1 MTELLGTST
10 VNKGV
15 IGEIMILTIQTPS
28 TTATGDTIDLKSDT
42 AAGVVM
48 SRIHNVYCEDDAGAT
63 KLTSWDPA
71 TGIITFG
78 TLVTGIHNVTVIG
91 R

>member
-15 IGEIMILTIQTPS
+15 CGEIMILTIQTPA
-28 TTATGDTIDLKSDT
+28 TAATGDTIDLKSDS
-42 AAGVVM
+42 ADAVM
-48 SRIHNVYCEDDAGAT
+48 SRIHNVYIEDDAGAI
-63 KLTSWDPA
+63 KLASFDPA
-71 TGIITFG
+71 TGIITLG
-78 TLVTGIHNVTVIG
+78 TLVTGIHNLTVIG